1 MTLAS
6 VYRLSNIAMSDVFK
20 IINKYQ
26 PTASGLEAHKDNFVF
41 IIDEINRGNIS
52 KIFGELITLIEE
64 SKRVGKDEGMK
75 TLLPYSM
82 KPFGVPENVY
92 IIGTMNT
99 ADRSIA
105 TIDTALRR
113 RFEFKEMLP
122 DPEVVAKISVGNLS
136 IKELLARMNRRIA
149 VLYDREHTIGHA
161 YFMPLAKDNSM
172 EKLAEIF
179 KNKVIPLLQEYF
191 YEDYEKIRL
200 VLADNQKKDERDQ
213 FILAK
218 KINQGELFG
227 NADIGLDDGF
237 TYEINEDAFMNP
249 EAYLQI

>member
-1 MTLAS
+1 
-6 VYRLSNIAMSDVFK
+6 
-20 IINKYQ
+20 
-26 PTASGLEAHKDNFVF
+26 
-41 IIDEINRGNIS
+41 
-52 KIFGELITLIEE
+52 
-64 SKRVGKDEGMK
+64 
-75 TLLPYSM
+75 
-82 KPFGVPENVY
+82 
-92 IIGTMNT
+92 MNT

-200 VLADNQKKDERDQ
+200 VLADNQKKDERNQ

>member
-1 MTLAS
+1 MT
-6 VYRLSNIAMSDVFK
+6 IAPSRK
-20 IINKYQ
+20 ENY
-26 PTASGLEAHKDNFVF
+26 VF

-64 SKRVGKDEGMK
+64 SKRVGKSEGMQ

-113 RFEFKEMLP
+113 RFAFKEMLP
-122 DPEVVAKISVGNLS
+122 DPEVVAKISVDTLS
-136 IKELLARMNRRIA
+136 IKELLTKMNRRIA

-161 YFMPLAKDNSM
+161 YFMPLAKDNHL
-172 EKLAEIF
+172 ETLAENF
-179 KNKVIPLLQEYF
+179 KKMKNL
-191 YEDYEKIRL
+191 
-200 VLADNQKKDERDQ
+200 
-213 FILAK
+213 
-218 KINQGELFG
+218 
-227 NADIGLDDGF
+227 
-237 TYEINEDAFMNP
+237 
-249 EAYLQI
+249 